1 MKKKIAILLSCVC
14 IAFPALTYAQSNI
27 QVKLDGN
34 YVKFSGQEPTV
45 INNRTMVPLRGI
57 FENLGYSIEWDADTK
72 TATLKKDDKSISI
85 QTGADSFSVNG
96 VGKQLDVPAQ
106 ILNGSLMLPLRAIGE
121 AAGLSVVW
129 DSSSKT
135 VIMTNIA
142 EVTNV
147 STDSKEDIK
156 KYLDSY
162 SQIVKY
168 MASFDELADNMYMVT
183 SDNAEGKLPALI
195 SELTTVKSDLE
206 KAKNIHNSLA
216 VPPSLTQLHNLCGQS
231 LNKLDELCDVLNS
244 LFNGKLNS
252 DDAKERISEILEQS
266 KALNTQISSAV
277 NSIK

>member
-1 MKKKIAILLSCVC
+1 MCS
-14 IAFPALTYAQSNI
+14 S
-27 QVKLDGN
+27 D
-34 YVKFSGQEPTV
+34 
-45 INNRTMVPLRGI
+45 LREI
-57 FENLGYSIEWDADTK
+57 FENLGYSIEWDANTK
-72 TATLKKDDKSISI
+72 TATLNKDNKSISI

-96 VGKQLDVPAQ
+96 VGKELDVPAQ

-129 DSSSKT
+129 DSNSKT

-142 EVTNV
+142 EVNNV

-156 KYLDSY
+156 KYLDGY

-168 MASFDELADNMYMVT
+168 MASFDELASNMYMIT
-183 SDNAEGKLPALI
+183 SDNAEGKLPELI
-195 SELTTVKSDLE
+195 SELTIVRSDLE
-206 KAKNIHNSLA
+206 KAKNVHNSLA

-231 LNKLDELCDVLNS
+231 LNKLEELCDILNS
-244 LFNGKLNS
+244 LFNGKLSN
-252 DDAKERISEILEQS
+252 DDAKGKISEILEQS

>member
-1 MKKKIAILLSCVC
+1 MKKKIAILLSC
-14 IAFPALTYAQSNI
+14 ISIIFPTLTYAQSNI

-34 YVKFSGQEPTV
+34 YIKFSGQEPTV

-57 FENLGYSIEWDADTK
+57 FEELGYSIEWDADTK
-72 TATLKKDDKSISI
+72 TAVLKKDSNSISI
-85 QTGADSFSVNG
+85 QTGANSFKANG
-96 VGKQLDVPAQ
+96 ETKKLDVPAQ

-135 VIMTNIA
+135 VIMTSIA
-142 EVTNV
+142 EVVNV

-168 MASFDELADNMYMVT
+168 MASFDNLADDMYLVT
-183 SDNAEGKLPALI
+183 SDNAEGKLPTLA
-195 SELTTVKSDLE
+195 SELTTVRSDLE
-206 KAKNIHNSLA
+206 KAKSIHNTLA

-231 LNKLDELCDVLNS
+231 LDKLEELCDVLNL
-244 LFNGKLNS
+244 LFNGELS
-252 DDAKERISEILEQS
+252 TDDAKVKINDILVQSE
-266 KALNTQISSAV
+266 ALNKQITSAV

>member
-34 YVKFSGQEPTV
+34 YVKFSSQEPTV

-72 TATLKKDDKSISI
+72 TAMLKKDDKSISI

-231 LNKLDELCDVLNS
+231 LNKLEELCDVLNS